1 MSHVMMHSC
10 ITVYR
15 KSPANHSNAMEKEKK
30 ANNDQ
35 HAHASLSSNIEEL
48 QNFQL
53 IWLNKTFFYTDQS
66 LSAKIRFRQITPYLK
81 TFFDIDE
88 CFDYIV
94 NNEVDYIILI
104 ISLDSFADVG
114 ILTKASSLTQI
125 TFLYV
130 MLSSSVLE
138 SDVALNKCRAVL
150 SNEQDLL
157 KNLTDDVWFCAQSMT
172 KFNIFT
178 SPTEGGQ
185 TSKDLTKQSVK
196 FMWFQ
201 YMLEIILNVP
211 EPEKAK
217 QELID
222 FSRIFYANN

>member
-1 MSHVMMHSC
+1 M
-10 ITVYR
+10 
-15 KSPANHSNAMEKEKK
+15 
-30 ANNDQ
+30 
-35 HAHASLSSNIEEL
+35 SSNIEEL

-114 ILTKASSLTQI
+114 ILTKARSLTQI

-150 SNEQDLL
+150 SNEHDLL
-157 KNLTDDVWFCAQSMT
+157 KKLTDDVWFCAQSMT
-172 KFNIFT
+172 KFTIFT